1 MDQENTLEC
10 HLLSN
15 NIVLDL
21 SRQSLGTK
29 LHTPSNT
36 NPYIQ
41 QVHTKMYC
49 MCPHTRREHE
59 HATHPQDVRKWGLL
73 PSLTL
78 SRLGLKP
85 GLFTAFPSLPC
96 NLVIYSPIISLS
108 ESSCSSQDDKQ
119 QSFQWLLLWLCDS
132 NLFSHPVCSERI
144 CDHTMLFSQIYV
156 FKNLHFGSSRGM
168 LSDDVGW

>member
-10 HLLSN
+10 RLICS
-15 NIVLDL
+15 NIVLEL
-21 SRQSLGTK
+21 SRLGTE
-29 LHTPSNT
+29 LPTPSNA
-36 NPYIQ
+36 NPYMQ
-41 QVHTKMYC
+41 QVRTKMYC
-49 MCPHTRREHE
+49 MCPLTRREHE

-85 GLFTAFPSLPC
+85 GLFAAFPSLSY
-96 NLVIYSPIISLS
+96 NLGIYSPIISLP

-119 QSFQWLLLWLCDS
+119 QSLQWLLLCDS
-132 NLFSHPVCSERI
+132 NLFSHPVCSEGI
-144 CDHTMLFSQIYV
+144 CDHAMLFSLIYV